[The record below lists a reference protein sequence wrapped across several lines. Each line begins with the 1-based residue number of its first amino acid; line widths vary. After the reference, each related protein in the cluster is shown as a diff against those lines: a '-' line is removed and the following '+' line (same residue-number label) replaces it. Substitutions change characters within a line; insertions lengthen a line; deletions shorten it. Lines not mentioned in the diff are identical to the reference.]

1 MRDERPLSH
10 VSAPVLA
17 LLAAGLALQIGLHAV
32 TPEPQAKAQDLTQP
46 PAASLL
52 RLASLGDPIALAKIL
67 MLQLQAFDYQSG
79 SKIPYK
85 ELDYARVEAWL
96 SRILELDPGGQY
108 PLLAASRLYAEVPDE
123 ARQRSMLDFVYR
135 QYLLDPNRRWPWL
148 AHATFLAKHRLQD
161 MDLALKYA
169 AALQKYTTAKDVPA
183 WATTMEIFIREDM
196 NELETARVMIGGLL
210 ASGRITDRGE
220 LNFLDGRLREIEER
234 LKQGAPRNAKVD
246 CQNIDICDGILTK
259 PGAIRPQ
266 KCEICHFRPGT
277 DIADKA
283 EPLTFPWGNNMKTK
297 QTGFT
302 LVEIAIV
309 LVIIGLLLGGILKGQ
324 EMITQAKIKNVV
336 NDFNGITAA
345 MNSYQDR
352 YRALPGDDLN
362 AAGRWGTN
370 AGRLG

>member
-10 VSAPVLA
+10 VSLPVLA

-32 TPEPQAKAQDLTQP
+32 TPEPEAKAQDLTQP
-46 PAASLL
+46 PATSLL

-123 ARQRSMLDFVYR
+123 ARQRGMLDFVYR
-135 QYLLDPNRRWPWL
+135 AYLRDPNRRWPWL
-148 AHATFLAKHRLQD
+148 AHATFLAKHRLHD

-234 LKQGAPRNAKVD
+234 LKQGGP
-246 CQNIDICDGILTK
+246 TK
-259 PGAIRPQ
+259 R
-266 KCEICHFRPGT
+266 
-277 DIADKA
+277 
-283 EPLTFPWGNNMKTK
+283 
-297 QTGFT
+297 
-302 LVEIAIV
+302 
-309 LVIIGLLLGGILKGQ
+309 
-324 EMITQAKIKNVV
+324 
-336 NDFNGITAA
+336 
-345 MNSYQDR
+345 
-352 YRALPGDDLN
+352 
-362 AAGRWGTN
+362 
-370 AGRLG
+370 